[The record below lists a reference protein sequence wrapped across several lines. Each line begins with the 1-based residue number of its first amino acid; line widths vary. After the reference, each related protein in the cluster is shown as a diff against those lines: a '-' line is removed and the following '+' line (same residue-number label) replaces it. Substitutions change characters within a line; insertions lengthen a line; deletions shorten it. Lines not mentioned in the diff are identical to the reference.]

1 MAVKTCPGCGEA
13 NKETALQC
21 VVCSRSLSGVG
32 LEGTPEGEK
41 QYNGVL
47 SAGRAPS
54 HCRECGEK
62 LASADATRCKYCGS
76 VVIRAPRRA
85 TAYYGGERSGG
96 GPDGCA
102 VALLFVATLIIP
114 LVGLIVGGIFTFSD
128 DDDKRATGK
137 GLLIAALAVI
147 FLYILIGVLR

>member
-21 VVCSRSLSGVG
+21 VVCSRSLSGVR
-32 LEGTPEGEK
+32 LEGTPEEDK
-41 QYNGVL
+41 QFSGIL
-47 SAGRAPS
+47 SRGQAPS

-62 LASADATRCKYCGS
+62 LAADATRCKYCGS

-85 TAYYGGERSGG
+85 TAYYSGERSGG

-102 VALLFVATLIIP
+102 LALLFVATVIIP
-114 LVGLIVGGIFTFSD
+114 LVGLIVGGIFAFSD

-137 GLLIAALAVI
+137 GLLITALAVI
-147 FLYILIGVLR
+147 FIYILIGILR